1 MSIAN
6 PDTGEVVDS
15 PGADVE
21 LVTLNLASLDEE
33 ELLRLFPTPVQAAGA
48 LIRAREAAR
57 RAPAALDTYRRR
69 LKVAERDLVIAIAKG
84 ARDLLDEYPRMLITE
99 RRDLAR
105 ATDQR
110 VLDAVEARDEAWL
123 LFEYARDWDRALGR
137 DIDILRS
144 LNANFRGEHS

>member
-33 ELLRLFPTPVQAAGA
+33 ELLRLPTPVQAAGA

-105 ATDQR
+105 ATDKR
-110 VLDAVEARDEAWL
+110 VLEAVEARDEAWCL
-123 LFEYARDWDRALGR
+123 MEYARDWDRALGR

-144 LNANFRGEHS
+144 LNANLRQEHS